1 MPERD
6 WSTFVCPNPN
16 CASGR
21 GQRHAAYQSSVW
33 RQPQHRPSHHPSGR
47 RPCPRIPEQMVQHV
61 QVNQV
66 QVDEVWAFVGKK
78 GQTL

>member
-1 MPERD
+1 
-6 WSTFVCPNPN
+6 
-16 CASGR
+16 
-21 GQRHAAYQSSVW
+21 
-33 RQPQHRPSHHPSGR
+33 
-47 RPCPRIPEQMVQHV
+47 MVQHV